1 MFVFGAS
8 SYPTIVVVVPN
19 NFRYPEHL
27 LLSRTRNSED
37 HGDNGS
43 LARTTA
49 ATVASSSSSSSS
61 PSSSRAKAKAT
72 NFRRQKQRLRTRRR
86 RTRTAATETKELTA
100 LEQSDAIDDTLDF
113 PIDANTKFE
122 PTIGIETHVQLQTK
136 TKAFCGCHYSYGA
149 SANTQICPICMGHPG
164 TYPKLSEEVVEK
176 GVQIGLALNCK
187 IREVSKFDRK
197 QYFYPDLPKGY
208 QIHST
213 SQCANTGKLRWLFQ
227 WKKAVEKL

>member
-1 MFVFGAS
+1 M
-8 SYPTIVVVVPN
+8 
-19 NFRYPEHL
+19 
-27 LLSRTRNSED
+27 RTTAII
-37 HGDNGS
+37 GS

-61 PSSSRAKAKAT
+61 SPSSSRAKAKAKAKAT
-72 NFRRQKQRLRTRRR
+72 NFSPSKATPSNEKTE
-86 RTRTAATETKELTA
+86 TRTAATETKELTA

-136 TKAFCGCHYSYGA
+136 TKAFCGCRYSYGA

-197 QYFYPDLPKGY
+197 QYFYPDLPKRVPDRN
-208 QIHST
+208 ST